1 LSDHLLTQREYAEH
15 RGCSQPYIAKLC
27 KAGRIPLVNGK
38 IDPEAADAAL
48 AKSSNPAN
56 LASARAVRE
65 AKEAGEA
72 RAVARKVPT
81 VAPPDPDP
89 LSYNAMRT
97 RREGFLAKQAEL
109 DYRRSIGEVCEVA
122 AATKAVMDCAVAT
135 RRLVEQIPNRI
146 ANQLAAAMG
155 ADVRRVQPMMQ
166 AEIERICDE
175 IANTAQALPE
185 KLGATSQ

>member
-1 LSDHLLTQREYAEH
+1 MSELLSQRQYAKH
-15 RGCSQPYIAKLC
+15 IGRSQPYVSKMVS
-27 KAGRIPLVNGK
+27 AGRIPTVDGK
-38 IDPEAADAAL
+38 IDPVAADAAMKASHDP
-48 AKSSNPAN
+48 AK
-56 LASARAVRE
+56 
-65 AKEAGEA
+65 GEQTKPQRQGA
-72 RAVARKVPT
+72 AAQSVTSPPT
-81 VAPPDPDP
+81 DTSDP

-97 RREGFLAKQAEL
+97 RRERFLAQQAEL
-109 DYRRSIGEVCEVA
+109 DYRRAIGEVCEVA

-175 IANTAQALPE
+175 ISSTAQALPE